1 MRPSLFARAKVLVSD
16 ALSHPVHARL
26 LRLLLDQAVGRSAG
40 TVSAGNTAD
49 TMPVTSDQRPATSGC
64 HALPSRSGWLSVS
77 QLPANPGWAWTRG
90 RIPVSAHGP
99 LGYAT
104 VTIADLSGCLAVLAR
119 YRRIRTHALAWSL
132 SRTPTGMVLQGQD
145 CMRLAR
151 PGDLSWIPWWRHC
164 SV

>member
-1 MRPSLFARAKVLVSD
+1 MLLKSAERYAAVSVCPCQSFGFRRSDSSGSCPPAAPAAGPSSWAKCGHGVCGKYCRHD
-16 ALSHPVHARL
+16 AC
-26 LRLLLDQAVGRSAG
+26 
-40 TVSAGNTAD
+40 
-49 TMPVTSDQRPATSGC
+49 DQRPATSGC

-77 QLPANPGWAWTRG
+77 PSPANPGWAWTRG

-132 SRTPTGMVLQGQD
+132 LRTPTGMVLQGQD

-151 PGDLSWIPWWRHC
+151 PGALSWTP
-164 SV
+164 